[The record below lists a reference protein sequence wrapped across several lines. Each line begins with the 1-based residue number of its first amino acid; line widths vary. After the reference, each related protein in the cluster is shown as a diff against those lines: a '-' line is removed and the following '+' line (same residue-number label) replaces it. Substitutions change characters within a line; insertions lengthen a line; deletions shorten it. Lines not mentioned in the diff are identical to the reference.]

1 MIKPL
6 FDRVLI
12 KPDEETENKTKS
24 GIILA
29 TSTKEKPQTGV
40 IVATGDGGI
49 IDGEKVEMKLKK
61 DDRVLYTKYVGTEI
75 KIDGKDYIILKQI
88 DVLAIIEEK

>member
-12 KPDEETENKTKS
+12 KPDEETEKKTKS

-29 TSTKEKPQTGV
+29 TSTKEKPQTG
-40 IVATGDGGI
+40 IVVAVGEGGMV
-49 IDGEKVEMKLKK
+49 DGEKVEMKLKEK
-61 DDRVLYTKYVGTEI
+61 DRVLFTKYVGTEI